1 MKIVILGAG
10 QVGSSVAEVLAGE
23 DSDITLVDQ
32 NADLLREL
40 ADRLDIQTVEGFAS
54 YPSVLASAGL
64 DDADVLLAVT
74 NSDEVNMAAC
84 QIAHSVFHTP
94 KKIARI
100 RAPEYLEQDDLFQA
114 DSIPIDVIISPEELV
129 SARITRVI
137 EQPGAL
143 QVLDFADGLVQMVA
157 LKASTGGP
165 MVGHQLRELK
175 DHIPRVDT
183 RVVAIFRRDRA
194 IALDAG
200 TVIEDGD
207 EVFFLAAR
215 KHIRKIMGELR
226 RLDSAGRRIIIAGGG
241 NIGHRLAV
249 GLQGSYKVKLI
260 ERSKQRARNLAE
272 ELDDVIVLSGDAGDK
287 ELLLEENVDRANV
300 FCAVTNDD
308 QVNILSAMLAK
319 KLGAKRVMALINR
332 GAFVDLIESS
342 AIDVAFSPSQATIG
356 GLLRHIRR
364 GDVVKVHSLR
374 RGAAEA
380 IEAVAHGDQKSSQVV
395 GRRLDQ
401 IDLPPG
407 TTIGAVVRGTDVLI
421 AHHDVEIHAK
431 DHVILFV
438 TRKRYIPQVERLF
451 QVSATFF

>member
-10 QVGSSVAEVLAGE
+10 QVGSSVAEALVGE
-23 DSDITLVDQ
+23 DNDITLVDK
-32 NADLLREL
+32 NADLLHEL

-54 YPSVLASAGL
+54 YPSVLSSAGL

-84 QIAHSVFHTP
+84 QIAHSLFHTP

-100 RAPEYLEQDDLFQA
+100 RAPEYLDRQDLYHPEA
-114 DSIPIDVIISPEELV
+114 IPIDVIISPEELV
-129 SARITRVI
+129 TARISRVI

-165 MVGHQLRELK
+165 MVGHQLIDLK
-175 DHIPRVDT
+175 THMPKVDT
-183 RVVAIFRRDRA
+183 RVVAIFRQDRA
-194 IALDAG
+194 ITPDAH

-215 KHIRKIMGELR
+215 KHIRKVMGELR
-226 RLDSAGRRIIIAGGG
+226 RLDSPGRRIIIAGGG
-241 NIGHRLAV
+241 NIGRRLAAS
-249 GLQGSYKVKLI
+249 LQRKYRVKLI
-260 ERSKQRARNLAE
+260 EHSKQRARCLAE
-272 ELDDVIVLSGDAGDK
+272 ELDDVIVLTGDVGDK
-287 ELLLEENVDRANV
+287 DLMLEENVDRANV

-308 QVNILSAMLAK
+308 QANILSAMLAK

-356 GLLRHIRR
+356 GLLAHIRR

-380 IEAVAHGDQKSSQVV
+380 IEAIAHGDASSSQVV
-395 GRRLDQ
+395 GRRLDA
-401 IDLPPG
+401 INLPSG
-407 TTIGAVVRGTDVLI
+407 TTIGAIVRNGEVLM
-421 AHHDVEIHAK
+421 AHHDVEIHAE

-438 TRKRYIPQVERLF
+438 TNKRNIPQVERLF